1 MNKKE
6 KERFIEETTVRALSP
21 ATVRAYEG
29 SLKQFFDFYKGKA
42 AKSLGIPEIKAYQR
56 YLLEK
61 GIYSPH
67 TVNRH
72 MTAIRVFYRW
82 VYNRYDYTA
91 NTLPRIRAQRK
102 QPVVL
107 SRDEVRRM
115 IGSVNKAFY
124 KAVLMTL
131 YSTGLRAGE
140 VRRLKVTDIDRDR
153 MVITVKEGKGKKDRQ
168 ALLSPVTL
176 DYLEK
181 YWRQDRLKNKHKSEY
196 LFMPTKNSHGG
207 EIKKKLSHT
216 ALGYIIKVAVKAAGI
231 KKKSLPIPFVIP
243 SPFTF

>member
-6 KERFIEETTVRALSP
+6 RERFTEETTVRALAP
-21 ATVRAYEG
+21 ATVKAYET
-29 SLKQFFDFYKGKA
+29 SLKHFFEFYKGRA
-42 AKSLGIPEIKAYQR
+42 AKALGIPEIKAYQR
-56 YLLEK
+56 HLIEK
-61 GIYSPH
+61 GNYSPH
-67 TVNRH
+67 TINRH
-72 MTAIRVFYRW
+72 LTAIRVFYRW
-82 VYNRYDYTA
+82 VYDRYEYTA

-107 SRDEVRRM
+107 SRDEVKRM
-115 IGSVNKAFY
+115 INSVNKYFY
-124 KAVLMTL
+124 KSVLMTL

-140 VRRLKVTDIDRDR
+140 VRRLKITDIDRDR

-176 DYLEK
+176 DYLER

-216 ALGYIIKVAVKAAGI
+216 ALGYIVKVAVKAAGI
-231 KKKSLPIPFVIP
+231 KKKSPLIRLGTPLQ
-243 SPFTF
+243 FTF